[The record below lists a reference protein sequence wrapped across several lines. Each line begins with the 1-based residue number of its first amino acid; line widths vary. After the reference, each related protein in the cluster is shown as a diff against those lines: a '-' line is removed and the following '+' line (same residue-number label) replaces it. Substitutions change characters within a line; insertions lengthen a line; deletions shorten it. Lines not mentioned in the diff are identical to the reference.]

1 MGVVNCD
8 AQGVRVGWVHAVS
21 PAGTTLNYKLVV
33 AANAVCGIHFLKM
46 FFSGPGR
53 PFYLSIQ
60 AGWLSG
66 VSSLSGC
73 H

>member
-46 FFSGPGR
+46 FFFR
-53 PFYLSIQ
+53 TWQ
-60 AGWLSG
+60 AFLPEHTG
-66 VSSLSGC
+66 SLAEWRL
-73 H
+73 